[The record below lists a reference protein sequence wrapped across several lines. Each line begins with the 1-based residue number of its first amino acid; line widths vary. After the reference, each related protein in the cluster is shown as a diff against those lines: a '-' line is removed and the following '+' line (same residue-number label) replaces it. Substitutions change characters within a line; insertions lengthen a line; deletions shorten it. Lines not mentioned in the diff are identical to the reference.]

1 MRRGWLHSSLA
12 VAGLIAAAAF
22 AGPDQVA
29 LPENYQAT
37 FVNYLDVDRFDRK
50 RVRRMYVSP
59 EAHAAVA
66 AGYPMPDGSV
76 LIMEDHDEVLNAD
89 ETFRFDDN
97 GRLIPKDAVAN
108 IFVMEKNAA
117 WTTDNGNWDY
127 AWYGADGKPSTSKF
141 AQSMDGCFTCHANR
155 AERDYTFTY
164 WKFVADAAN

>member
-66 AGYPMPDGSV
+66 AGDPMPDGTV
-76 LIMEDHDEVLNAD
+76 LIMEDHDAVLNAD

-108 IFVMEKNAA
+108 IL
-117 WTTDNGNWDY
+117 
-127 AWYGADGKPSTSKF
+127 
-141 AQSMDGCFTCHANR
+141 
-155 AERDYTFTY
+155 
-164 WKFVADAAN
+164 